1 MGDLKPKQFW
11 RTALLWA
18 AALGSISIAGFA
30 AGRGAGG
37 LAVVTG
43 LVGIALAAAAFVA
56 FRAEAA
62 SAVGPED
69 SPPRRHRRLAPSA
82 IRPRV
87 ATGLVTGVVFAVAL
101 QFLGGEDRRSLAGG
115 VTQAVVLGVAYTTIL
130 LWQAWA
136 PAPEGTPPGP
146 DQPPPPDPT
155 TRREAP

>member
-82 IRPRV
+82 IRPCV

-115 VTQAVVLGVAYTTIL
+115 VTQAVVLGVAYTPNPL
-130 LWQAWA
+130 L
-136 PAPEGTPPGP
+136 PGGGP
-146 DQPPPPDPT
+146 GAGGPPP
-155 TRREAP
+155 RAGAPP